1 MSAKPNL
8 GREGVAPSQ
17 LYPRTNHPP
26 RNPFVSKQTKK
37 KNLDKWKVLWLLIFE
52 PFTVFTG
59 LNKDDKHLS
68 NFRQKFQLLAPL
80 IQYVCG
86 SETRRWAG
94 QNLPVQAGPVR

>member
-8 GREGVAPSQ
+8 GKEGVAPSQ

-37 KNLDKWKVLWLLIFE
+37 KKLDKCNVLRLLILD

-59 LNKDDKHLS
+59 LNKDD
-68 NFRQKFQLLAPL
+68 
-80 IQYVCG
+80 
-86 SETRRWAG
+86 
-94 QNLPVQAGPVR
+94 